1 MKMRIELHNLKP
13 KYMSESEVA
22 GSDIYLQPSV
32 LFEQGR
38 SYLVRARSGH
48 GKTSLLNFIYG
59 ISGQYDGEVVL
70 TENGERRTENGER
83 RAENGE
89 WRTENATHPALTG
102 TTLREGMANARTE
115 NELRTRVLSFMFQDL
130 GLFPQLTAMENV
142 QLKNRLTGFKSD
154 AEIEAMLDALLPEG
168 KKHQPVATL
177 SLGQRQRV
185 AAVRALCQPFK
196 FILMD
201 EPFSHIDS
209 ENARCVADMVMGEV
223 GRQGAG
229 LIVTALD
236 AIDYFPF
243 DVTYNL

>member
-70 TENGERRTENGER
+70 TENGERRTEN
-83 RAENGE
+83 
-89 WRTENATHPALTG
+89 ATHPALTG
-102 TTLREGMANARTE
+102 TPLREGMANARTE

-154 AEIEAMLDALLPEG
+154 AEIEAMLDVLLPEG

-209 ENARCVADMVMGEV
+209 ENARCVANMVMGEV

>member
-32 LFEQGR
+32 VFEQGR

-70 TENGERRTENGER
+70 TENGE
-83 RAENGE
+83 

-102 TTLREGMANARTE
+102 TPLREGMANARTE

-142 QLKNRLTGFKSD
+142 QLKNRLTDFKSD

-196 FILMD
+196 IILMD

>member
-1 MKMRIELHNLKP
+1 
-13 KYMSESEVA
+13 MSESEVA

-70 TENGERRTENGER
+70 TENGER
-83 RAENGE
+83 
-89 WRTENATHPALTG
+89 RTENATHPALTG

-154 AEIEAMLDALLPEG
+154 AEIEAMLDVLLPEG

-209 ENARCVADMVMGEV
+209 ENARCVADMVMDEV

>member
-70 TENGERRTENGER
+70 TENGERR
-83 RAENGE
+83 AENGE
-89 WRTENATHPALTG
+89 WRTENATHSALTG

-196 FILMD
+196 IILMD

>member
-102 TTLREGMANARTE
+102 SPLREGMANIGTE

-177 SLGQRQRV
+177 PLGQRQRV